1 MTSGGSFACG
11 SLYMD
16 DEETFN
22 YYKKGDYSIRK
33 FVFNNGELASTNE
46 SGKNDIL
53 FDQQIER
60 IVIIGVSS
68 SSKLPK
74 KALLSKKSGDATP
87 IVLEIVP
94 MSSEKSPS
102 VVYHIRKPGIQVNED
117 WKISLLFDV

>member
-1 MTSGGSFACG
+1 MG
-11 SLYMD
+11 
-16 DEETFN
+16 
-22 YYKKGDYSIRK
+22 
-33 FVFNNGELASTNE
+33 STNE